1 MTDEILI
8 AYLCNTL
15 HETARQEV
23 EAWYLA
29 SKDNQTLL
37 EQLYFTL
44 FVGDRLQA
52 YNQIDVEQSFLELQE
67 KIKKKNT
74 GKRRMKYGWRIAK
87 LAAAAVF
94 AGMIVLNGIY
104 MMKTLSKPF
113 TIVTNLGERVQAIL
127 PDGSKIWV
135 GACSTLEYY
144 NPLPFF
150 ASTEREVYLSGE
162 AYFEVEK
169 DEIHPFVVR
178 SNDLQVTVSGTR
190 FNIRSNNDDP
200 FITTTLL
207 EGEIKV
213 TATAWGDKEI
223 VMKPSE
229 QLRFNRETNESEWYA
244 CPAATEYIGWIN
256 GKLHFEG
263 APLGEIA
270 ASLERY
276 YNVDIIISSEKLRN
290 EKFTCDFET
299 TENIY
304 QIFSILKL
312 TNTFDYKINNR
323 HIELSERCGK

>member
-8 AYLCNTL
+8 AYLQHTL
-15 HETARQEV
+15 HETACKEV

-29 SKDNQTLL
+29 SKENQTLL

-44 FVGDRLQA
+44 FVGDRLHA
-52 YNQIDVEQSFLELQE
+52 YNQADAERSFLELKE
-67 KIKKKNT
+67 KVRKQHA
-74 GKRRMKYGWRIAK
+74 GKRRVKYGWRIAMR
-87 LAAAAVF
+87 AAAAVC
-94 AGMIVLNGIY
+94 AGMLVLNGFQ

-113 TIVTNLGERVQAIL
+113 TIVTNLGERVQTIL

-135 GACSTLEYY
+135 GACSKLEYY
-144 NPLPFF
+144 NPFPFF
-150 ASTEREVYLSGE
+150 ASKERAVYLSGE

-169 DEIHPFVVR
+169 DKTHPFVVH
-178 SNDLQVTVSGTR
+178 SNDLQIIVLGTR
-190 FNIRSNNDDP
+190 FNIRSNSDDL

-213 TATAWGDKEI
+213 TTPAWGDKEI
-223 VMKPSE
+223 VMTPNE
-229 QLRFNRETNESEWYA
+229 QLRFNRETNQSEWYA
-244 CPAATEYIGWIN
+244 CPSAQEYIEWID

-263 APLGEIA
+263 ASLGEIA

-276 YNVDIIISSEKLRN
+276 YNVTITIPSEKLRN

-304 QIFSILKL
+304 QIFSVLEL

-323 HIELSERCGK
+323 HIELSERCSK

>member
-1 MTDEILI
+1 MTNEILI
-8 AYLCNTL
+8 AYLRNTL
-15 HETARQEV
+15 HETTRQEV

-29 SKDNQTLL
+29 SEDNQKLL
-37 EQLYFTL
+37 EQLYFIL
-44 FVGDRLQA
+44 FVNDRLQA
-52 YNQIDVEQSFLELQE
+52 YNQVDVNKSFLALKE
-67 KIKKKNT
+67 
-74 GKRRMKYGWRIAK
+74 RMKAKTIVNRKVRYSWRIAIA
-87 LAAAAVF
+87 AAAAVF
-94 AGMIVLNGIY
+94 AGMIVLNGIH
-104 MMKTLSKPF
+104 MMKTLSQPF

-135 GACSTLEYY
+135 GACSKLAYY
-144 NPLPFF
+144 NPIPFF
-150 ASTEREVYLSGE
+150 VSNEREVYLNGE

-169 DEIHPFVVR
+169 DKTHPFVVH
-178 SNDLQVTVSGTR
+178 SNDLQITVTGTR
-190 FNIRSNNDDP
+190 FNIRSNADDL

-213 TATAWGDKEI
+213 TAAAWGDKEI
-223 VMKPSE
+223 VMKPNE
-229 QLRFNRETNESEWYA
+229 QLRFNQETNQNEWYV
-244 CPAATEYIGWIN
+244 CPSAKEYIGWID

-263 APLGEIA
+263 APLSEIA

-276 YNVDIIISSEKLRN
+276 YNVDITISSEKLRN

-323 HIELSERCGK
+323 RIELSERCGK

>member
-1 MTDEILI
+1 MNNETLI

-15 HETARQEV
+15 HETACQDV

-29 SKDNQTLL
+29 SKENQTLL

-44 FVGDRLQA
+44 FVGDRLMV
-52 YNQIDVEQSFLELQE
+52 YNQVDTERSFLEFKE
-67 KIKKKNT
+67 KIKRKNA
-74 GKRRMKYGWRIAK
+74 GKRRMKYGWRIAIR
-87 LAAAAVF
+87 AVAAVC
-94 AGMIVLNGIY
+94 AGIIVLNSIH

-113 TIVTNLGERVQAIL
+113 TIVANLGERVQAVL

-135 GACSTLEYY
+135 GACSILEYY

-150 ASTEREVYLSGE
+150 ASKEREVYLSGE
-162 AYFEVEK
+162 VYFEVEK
-169 DEIHPFVVR
+169 DKTHPFVVH
-178 SNDLQVTVSGTR
+178 SDDLQITVSGTR
-190 FNIRSNNDDP
+190 FNIRSNEDDM

-213 TATAWGDKEI
+213 TAAAWGDKEI
-223 VMKPSE
+223 VMKPNE
-229 QLRFNRETNESEWYA
+229 QLRFNRETNQSERYV
-244 CPAATEYIGWIN
+244 CPSAKEYISWIN

-263 APLGEIA
+263 APLSEIA

-276 YNVDIIISSEKLRN
+276 YNVDITISSEKLRN

>member
-8 AYLCNTL
+8 AYLCHTL
-15 HETARQEV
+15 PEEARREV
-23 EAWYLA
+23 ETWYLA
-29 SKDNQTLL
+29 SKENQKLL

-52 YNQIDVEQSFLELQE
+52 YNQIDVEQSFLELKE
-67 KIKKKNT
+67 KIRRQHA
-74 GKRRMKYGWRIAK
+74 GKRHVKYGWRIAIR
-87 LAAAAVF
+87 AAAAVF
-94 AGMIVLNGIY
+94 AGILVLNGFQ

-113 TIVTNLGERVQAIL
+113 TIVTNLGERVQTIL

-135 GACSTLEYY
+135 GACSKLEYY

-150 ASTEREVYLSGE
+150 ASKERQVYLNGE

-169 DEIHPFVVR
+169 DKAHPFVVH
-178 SNDLQVTVSGTR
+178 SNDLQITVVGTR
-190 FNIRSNNDDP
+190 FNIRSNDDDL

-213 TATAWGDKEI
+213 ATPAWGDKEI
-223 VMKPSE
+223 VMKPNE
-229 QLRFNRETNESEWYA
+229 QLRFNRETEQRELYA
-244 CPAATEYIGWIN
+244 CPSAQEYIEWID

-263 APLGEIA
+263 ASLGEIA

-276 YNVDIIISSEKLRN
+276 YNVTIAISDEALRN
-290 EKFTCDFET
+290 KKFTCDFET

-312 TNTFDYKINNR
+312 TNTFDYTINNR
-323 HIELSERCGK
+323 HIELSER

>member
-1 MTDEILI
+1 MNNETLI

-15 HETARQEV
+15 HETARQDV

-44 FVGDRLQA
+44 FVGDRLHV
-52 YNQIDVEQSFLELQE
+52 YNQVDTEQSFLELKE
-67 KIKKKNT
+67 KIRRKNA
-74 GKRRMKYGWRIAK
+74 GKRRMKYGWRMAIT
-87 LAAAAVF
+87 AAAAVF
-94 AGMIVLNGIY
+94 AGMIVLNGIH

-113 TIVTNLGERVQAIL
+113 TIVTNLGERVQAVL

-144 NPLPFF
+144 NPVPFF
-150 ASTEREVYLSGE
+150 ASKEREVYLSGE

-169 DEIHPFVVR
+169 DKTHPFVVH
-178 SNDLQVTVSGTR
+178 SNDLQITVSGTR
-190 FNIRSNNDDP
+190 FNIRSNNDDIL
-200 FITTTLL
+200 ITTTLL

-223 VMKPSE
+223 VMKPNE
-229 QLRFNRETNESEWYA
+229 QLRFNREINQSELYV
-244 CPAATEYIGWIN
+244 CPAAEEYIDWIN
-256 GKLHFEG
+256 GKLHFEN

-276 YNVDIIISSEKLRN
+276 YNVDITISSEKLRN

-312 TNTFDYKINNR
+312 TNTFDYKISNR
-323 HIELSERCGK
+323 HIELSER

>member
-15 HETARQEV
+15 HETVRQEV
-23 EAWYLA
+23 EDWYLA
-29 SKDNQTLL
+29 SKDNQALL

-44 FVGDRLQA
+44 FVGDRLRA
-52 YNQIDVEQSFLELQE
+52 YNQADAERSFLELKE
-67 KIKKKNT
+67 KIRRKNV
-74 GKRRMKYGWRIAK
+74 GKRRVKYGWCIAIT
-87 LAAAAVF
+87 AAAAVF
-94 AGMIVLNGIY
+94 AGVVVLNGFH

-113 TIVTNLGERVQAIL
+113 TIVTNLGERVQAVL

-135 GACSTLEYY
+135 GACSKLEYY
-144 NPLPFF
+144 NPLALFG
-150 ASTEREVYLSGE
+150 AKEREVYLSGE

-169 DEIHPFVVR
+169 DKNHPFVVC
-178 SNDLQVTVSGTR
+178 SNDLQITVSGTR
-190 FNIRSNNDDP
+190 FNIRSNDDDL

-213 TATAWGDKEI
+213 TAAAWGDKET
-223 VMKPSE
+223 VMKPHE
-229 QLRFNRETNESEWYA
+229 QLRFNRETGQSEWYA
-244 CPAATEYIGWIN
+244 CPSAKEYISWVN

-263 APLGEIA
+263 ASLGEIT

-276 YNVDIIISSEKLRN
+276 YNVDITISSEKLRN

-304 QIFSILKL
+304 QIFSVLKL

-323 HIELSERCGK
+323 HIELSERYSK